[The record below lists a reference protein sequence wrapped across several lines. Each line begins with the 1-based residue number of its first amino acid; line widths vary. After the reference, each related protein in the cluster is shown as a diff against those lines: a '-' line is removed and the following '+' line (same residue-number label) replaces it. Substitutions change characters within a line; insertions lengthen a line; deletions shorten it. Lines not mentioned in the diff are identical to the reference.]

1 MGKSS
6 SSSSSS
12 LVPARHV
19 PPRACRWRSEREGR
33 RLPARRSPAGAG
45 GGIRSEEERR
55 EEGWRNI
62 SLTGMC
68 VKRGRRE
75 GVGHVFSGRGGGR
88 FKNGSVLFVIFNR
101 SKAAFA
107 LVRSVTAVTDSRA
120 PRLRALWPLI
130 KNNKRQEV
138 AREPQRGEVAIQ
150 YNTVK

>member
-1 MGKSS
+1 MGK

-33 RLPARRSPAGAG
+33 RLPSCRSPAGAG

-75 GVGHVFSGRGGGR
+75 GARGRGVDG
-88 FKNGSVLFVIFNR
+88 
-101 SKAAFA
+101 
-107 LVRSVTAVTDSRA
+107 
-120 PRLRALWPLI
+120 LRTG
-130 KNNKRQEV
+130 V
-138 AREPQRGEVAIQ
+138 CCS
-150 YNTVK
+150 